1 MLPSRHV
8 VYGAIGALA
17 LAPFLRKRTPLFWG
31 SSVLIDIDHYFW
43 FAFKR
48 ADWDPRNAL
57 DFFRNVRS
65 GAIDL
70 NGQDARP
77 WHGPSMVAIV
87 GALSLRW
94 PVLWPIFLGV
104 LFHSLL
110 DAYSERRLNAFLP
123 LHWRYIGRK

>member
-8 VYGAIGALA
+8 VYGAMSAVV
-17 LAPFLRKRTPLFWG
+17 LAPFLRKRALLFWG

-48 ADWDPRNAL
+48 EDWNPRNAL
-57 DFFRNVRS
+57 DFFQNVRA

-77 WHGPSMVAIV
+77 LHGPAIV
-87 GALSLRW
+87 AVLGALSLHWR
-94 PVLWPIFLGV
+94 VLRPIFLGV

-123 LHWRYIGRK
+123 LRWRYAKGK